1 MQPSEVTFF
10 LADQVYKKMRSL
22 CFSTEEV
29 NQQNNIVTKL
39 VTFHMVNG
47 HPQPLFYSDTW
58 PRGQSGERGLPGIRA
73 GYWGGFL

>member
-29 NQQNNIVTKL
+29 NQQNDIVTKL
-39 VTFHMVNG
+39 VTFHMVILSLFSILIPG
-47 HPQPLFYSDTW
+47 HVARVVREDYLASEAAIGVDFC
-58 PRGQSGERGLPGIRA
+58 
-73 GYWGGFL
+73 